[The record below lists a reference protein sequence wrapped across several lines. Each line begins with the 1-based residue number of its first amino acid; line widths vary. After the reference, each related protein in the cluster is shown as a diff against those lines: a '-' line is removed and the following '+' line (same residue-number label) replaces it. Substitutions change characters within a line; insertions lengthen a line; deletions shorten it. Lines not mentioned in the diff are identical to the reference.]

1 MELGYRIIAAW
12 INMLYQEH
20 INYKTNRKQHY
31 VNSINVLLRR
41 CLKPY
46 VEPRNETGLKMFAI
60 TV

>member
-12 INMLYQEH
+12 RNMLNQEH
-20 INYKTNRKQHY
+20 INYKTNRKHHY

-41 CLKPY
+41 CLNPY
-46 VEPRNETGLKMFAI
+46 VEPCNETGLQMFAM